1 MIQDVLHNPSDH
13 KWWKSFKLIDSPK
26 HLWFWK
32 LNNFFVHLLTIKAL
46 CPTVYLQKLNAFF
59 LTLVY
64 CHHWEFLMAL
74 WYHKFSLHESLVDWQ
89 VSLWKLFHVL
99 QEHRHST
106 SMVCVTKGKKPCTHI
121 IAGIESQ
128 WPITQILTSDK
139 SAGSLSLLSRSR
151 WLDNHWWVPSPTSP
165 RLKEVGSRP
174 GSTHYMPVFAFCLT
188 CLLYRREPASQDKK
202 TLAWEN
208 VRSLPDPA
216 RSLPLH
222 SWDTI
227 STWKKPMKQT
237 IFDSPFSS
245 GYTHWHYI
253 CWA

>member
-13 KWWKSFKLIDSPK
+13 KWWKSFKPIDSRK

-32 LNNFFVHLLTIKAL
+32 LNNFFVLLLTIKAL
-46 CPTVYLQKLNAFF
+46 CPTVHLQKLNAFVPDSGLLPSLRISYGF
-59 LTLVY
+59 VIPQIFPPWKPHGLTG
-64 CHHWEFLMAL
+64 
-74 WYHKFSLHESLVDWQ
+74 ESVEVVPCPSGTQASNKHTLCDQ
-89 VSLWKLFHVL
+89 S
-99 QEHRHST
+99 
-106 SMVCVTKGKKPCTHI
+106 KKQCTHI
-121 IAGIESQ
+121 IAGSN
-128 WPITQILTSDK
+128 W

-151 WLDNHWWVPSPTSP
+151 WLDNRWWVPSPTSP
-165 RLKEVGSRP
+165 RLNEVGSPP